1 MPKIRTFYEERSHLP
16 HHGSPPSFSCHV
28 SPFLAWSCCHGHSH
42 ILLTQLGAMAGVLPH
57 LLLKQP
63 EWCSGKTGHLGS
75 SLPHPPLLQG
85 PGGENITCTSCAA
98 FVNEGFPQRRW
109 KQDME
114 RTCTA
119 LFKVAKTGSQS
130 QSLSP
135 IKAITEQV
143 KKKCD
148 YTSLVAQMVKNLPTV
163 RETQV
168 QSLGREDPL
177 EKGMVP
183 IC

>member
-16 HHGSPPSFSCHV
+16 HHGSPPSLSCHV
-28 SPFLAWSCCHGHSH
+28 SPFLAWSCCHGHGH

-109 KQDME
+109 KQDIE
-114 RTCTA
+114 STKAFGDINIIYQIISTYY
-119 LFKVAKTGSQS
+119 LSSSISLPSSFS
-130 QSLSP
+130 SLSF
-135 IKAITEQV
+135 ILSIQFLRN
-143 KKKCD
+143 
-148 YTSLVAQMVKNLPTV
+148 YHF
-163 RETQV
+163 
-168 QSLGREDPL
+168 
-177 EKGMVP
+177 
-183 IC
+183 